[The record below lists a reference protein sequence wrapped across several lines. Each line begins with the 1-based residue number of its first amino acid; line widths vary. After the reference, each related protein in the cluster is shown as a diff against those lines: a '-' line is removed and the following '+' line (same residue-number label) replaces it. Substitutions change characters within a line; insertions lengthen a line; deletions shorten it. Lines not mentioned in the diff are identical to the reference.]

1 MDPSPNGRLIRR
13 SRSSEDEREV
23 RHNQVTTLT
32 AVEEGAMSKFVFEI
46 TLRRVGDH
54 VVEAIGGTDGRVV
67 MGPKGTPNSFTPVE
81 LLLAAIAG
89 CSGVDLCT
97 LSERDG
103 IEVGEFELRVRGEK
117 PIGTTRL
124 SNIAVT
130 YVVPQADPDVV
141 APLVVEVSGLCTVA
155 LTVSEGCPVEHVLA
169 GPDGAD
175 GARAT
180 DSDGSRSRD
189 GLEL

>member
-1 MDPSPNGRLIRR
+1 
-13 SRSSEDEREV
+13 
-23 RHNQVTTLT
+23 
-32 AVEEGAMSKFVFEI
+32 MSKFVYKI
-46 TLRRVGDH
+46 TLRRLGDG
-54 VVEAIGGTDGRVV
+54 VVEATGGTDGHIV

-89 CSGVDLCT
+89 CSGIDLCT

-117 PIGTTRL
+117 PTGANRL

-130 YVVPQADPDVV
+130 YVVPDADPDVV
-141 APLVVEVSGLCTVA
+141 APLVVEASELCTVA
-155 LTVSEGCPVEHVLA
+155 LTVSEGCPVQHGLA
-169 GPDGAD
+169 GPDGALS
-175 GARAT
+175 T
-180 DSDGSRSRD
+180 DPDRERSRE